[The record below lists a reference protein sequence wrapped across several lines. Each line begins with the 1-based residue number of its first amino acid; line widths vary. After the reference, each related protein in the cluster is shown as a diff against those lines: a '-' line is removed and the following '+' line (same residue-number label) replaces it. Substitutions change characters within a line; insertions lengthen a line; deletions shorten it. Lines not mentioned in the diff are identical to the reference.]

1 MYILK
6 NALAAVFIGSLS
18 LASISCT
25 QTSTDTKS
33 TAADKD
39 KSTIDAIRK
48 ERMSHNQRIF
58 NEASANGD
66 DYVALN
72 ATYAMM
78 ADDSANTSKYLDTIS
93 ALYVRLNLVGP
104 AMKVADKIL
113 AIDPDNEKMLDLRAN
128 AQMSMGNT
136 AEAMNLNRKLY
147 EKEKKLKY
155 LFQIA
160 SVQLSSRNF
169 KDLEATLA
177 QIDKHPDLNT
187 DSLEVPTDVPGQLQ
201 KVPSKAA
208 VAYVRGVVA
217 GEKQNFP
224 EAKRKFKQA
233 LGIFPKFTMAQKY
246 LEMINSAQAQQ
257 QQMQPPVQ
265 GR

>member
-1 MYILK
+1 MK
-6 NALAAVFIGSLS
+6 NTFAAIIIACLS
-18 LASISCT
+18 LTAFSCT
-25 QTSTDTKS
+25 QTSTDPKTT
-33 TAADKD
+33 TAGNDK
-39 KSTIDAIRK
+39 TANDAYRK
-48 ERMSHNQRIF
+48 ERIAHNQRIYK
-58 NEASANGD
+58 EAASNGD

-72 ATYAMM
+72 ATYALM
-78 ADDSANTSKYLDTIS
+78 ADDTANSAKYLDTIS
-93 ALYVRLNLVGP
+93 AIYVRLNLVTP

-113 AIDPDNEKMLDLRAN
+113 ERDPDNEKMLDLRAN

-136 AEAMNLNRKLY
+136 AEAMNINRKLY
-147 EKEKKLKY
+147 EKDKKLKY

-208 VAYVRGVVA
+208 IAYVRGVVA

-224 EAKRKFKQA
+224 EAKKKFKQA
-233 LGIFPKFTMAQKY
+233 IAIYPKFTMAQKY
-246 LEMINSAQAQQ
+246 LEMIKAAEAQQ
-257 QQMQPPVQ
+257 QQMQPPMPGQ
-265 GR
+265 